1 MNKAATT
8 AMTGVAVA
16 MAAGTAAYMLSGH
29 GKNST
34 GKKGMCWTA
43 WNISCIERGG
53 RLSAAKGSLLY
64 MFGAAGAVPLQKE
77 RRASD

>member
-34 GKKGMCWTA
+34 GKKLKRNAT
-43 WNISCIERGG
+43 
-53 RLSAAKGSLLY
+53 K
-64 MFGAAGAVPLQKE
+64 AVKTLGNVLD
-77 RRASD
+77 SV

>member
-34 GKKGMCWTA
+34 GKELKRNAT
-43 WNISCIERGG
+43 
-53 RLSAAKGSLLY
+53 K
-64 MFGAAGAVPLQKE
+64 AVKTLGNVLDSVE
-77 RRASD
+77 YLMH

>member
-29 GKNST
+29 GKT
-34 GKKGMCWTA
+34 K
-43 WNISCIERGG
+43 
-53 RLSAAKGSLLY
+53 
-64 MFGAAGAVPLQKE
+64 AVKTLGNVLDSVE
-77 RRASD
+77 YLMH

>member
-34 GKKGMCWTA
+34 GKKLKRNATKA
-43 WNISCIERGG
+43 VKTRGNV
-53 RLSAAKGSLLY
+53 LDSVEYL
-64 MFGAAGAVPLQKE
+64 MH
-77 RRASD
+77 